1 MYLSWNLARSYSFR
15 VSMPSLWSH
24 TLSGRQTAWGQWP
37 RSSKTEK
44 PPEQIEPADGEQ
56 NDKAIR
62 ILFFPVTVSR
72 IAKDSSN
79 KPCTGHYNA
88 IYRFLNQHF
97 GILSCGWWMVF
108 PRTETERES
117 CSEKLTMCIH
127 LSRLRTVY
135 CEQTMPTSTASS
147 AMNSESPGTYFS
159 DPFYTCRFGKN
170 HRSIVFTTSISKGE
184 NSQNNVIPGE
194 LSHDVRASDPIAVA
208 VTENF
213 KRLCCNLSCGQHI
226 KTPMVPMLAQRERA
240 CKILAADQKIIIH
253 NE

>member
-1 MYLSWNLARSYSFR
+1 MYR
-15 VSMPSLWSH
+15 
-24 TLSGRQTAWGQWP
+24 
-37 RSSKTEK
+37 
-44 PPEQIEPADGEQ
+44 
-56 NDKAIR
+56 
-62 ILFFPVTVSR
+62 
-72 IAKDSSN
+72 
-79 KPCTGHYNA
+79 A

-208 VTENF
+208 VSHWEFCDSAAIWAVGNTS
-213 KRLCCNLSCGQHI
+213 KHQWCRCWHRG
-226 KTPMVPMLAQRERA
+226 REPARSWP
-240 CKILAADQKIIIH
+240 LIIRS
-253 NE
+253 

>member
-1 MYLSWNLARSYSFR
+1 MYR
-15 VSMPSLWSH
+15 
-24 TLSGRQTAWGQWP
+24 
-37 RSSKTEK
+37 
-44 PPEQIEPADGEQ
+44 
-56 NDKAIR
+56 
-62 ILFFPVTVSR
+62 
-72 IAKDSSN
+72 
-79 KPCTGHYNA
+79 A

-240 CKILAADQKIIIH
+240 CKILAADHKIIIH